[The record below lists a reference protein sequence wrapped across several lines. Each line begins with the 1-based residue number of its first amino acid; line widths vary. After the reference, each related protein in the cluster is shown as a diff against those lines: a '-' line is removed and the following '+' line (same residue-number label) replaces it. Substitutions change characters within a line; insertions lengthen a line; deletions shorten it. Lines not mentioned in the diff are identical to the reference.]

1 MGQFP
6 SCPLSPVYSFM
17 QQVKLF
23 YEHYNTSVNK
33 NVYIIEF
40 GKKQQHK
47 RKNYTVPFYVPDARK
62 WLFIKD

>member
-1 MGQFP
+1 
-6 SCPLSPVYSFM
+6 M